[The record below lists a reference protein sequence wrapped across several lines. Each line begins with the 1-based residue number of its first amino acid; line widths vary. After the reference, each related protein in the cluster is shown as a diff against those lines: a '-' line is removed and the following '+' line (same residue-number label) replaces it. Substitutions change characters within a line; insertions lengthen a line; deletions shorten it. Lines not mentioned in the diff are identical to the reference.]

1 MADFGYYSQKI
12 RGRIDDILCRS
23 LSKRAKKLPA
33 GRYVSLCFDAFPQ
46 SAAMTAAPMIEQLGW
61 RATWYV
67 SGGFMGR
74 TEPHY
79 GTMFTEADLKRL
91 IDAGHD
97 IGCHTFDH
105 VNCAETNELEILA
118 QCERNTAFLNARGV
132 TGLSSFAFPF
142 GASNL
147 TSKKLLASS
156 GLALRGVKPGLNR
169 GHADLNML
177 RACGLQENQGGTLR
191 ALEEALLA
199 FPGCVLVIS
208 HDRWFLDRIA
218 THILAYEDD
227 GNVVFHEGNFSDYEE
242 DHHARL
248 GTSADQPQRVK
259 YRKLK

>member
-33 GRYVSLCFDAFPQ
+33 GRYVSLCFDDFPQ
-46 SAAMTAAPMIEQLGW
+46 SAAVTAAPMIEQLGW

-118 QCERNTAFLNARGV
+118 QCERNTAFLKARGV
-132 TGLSSFAFPF
+132 TDLSSFAFPF

-147 TSKKLLASS
+147 TAKKMLASS

-169 GHADLNML
+169 GQADLNML

-191 ALEEALLA
+191 ALEDLEHLSSSDGWLIIFTHDVREA
-199 FPGCVLVIS
+199 PSPWGVTP
-208 HDRWFLDRIA
+208 D
-218 THILAYEDD
+218 
-227 GNVVFHEGNFSDYEE
+227 DYEHLLQAVKQSGAE
-242 DHHARL
+242 VVTVGDMVKRL
-248 GTSADQPQRVK
+248 GASSDVQTLEAA
-259 YRKLK
+259 